1 MSRLGALF
9 LLLALVLWPAA
20 SASAKATLTTRID
33 RTEIAADEHVRLQV
47 VVETNLDDGA
57 NPGELTAPPLDD
69 WNVVQQMQQQSFVNR
84 SSSQILTLIMRP
96 QRTGVL
102 QIGPFALTAD
112 GRTQKSK
119 PITVK
124 VTGQA
129 RGVRSGPPPGQG
141 FGAAPPDQ
149 PAPPDVGAID
159 GLARAPD
166 RSAFLRWEV
175 DKRSAWL
182 GEQVHAVLVLYVN
195 RSLAIAAHD
204 FGSIN
209 IEGFWSEALPQARP
223 ENELVVVGGE
233 RFVRSPV
240 ATYRLFPLRAGAA
253 ALPAVRADLTLADRS
268 LFGGR
273 RQRAKREA
281 EPLTVEVRALPTLGQ
296 PAGFSGPAVG
306 RLEVKATV
314 DRSRVQAENG
324 VQLTVT
330 TTVQGLIGQVPE
342 PSLNAPEWHAYPGA
356 HDTRT
361 TNQGH
366 LVVGTRI
373 SRLLLK
379 PRKTGRL
386 TIPALE
392 VPYFD
397 PGPGT
402 YAVARTQPIEV
413 EVFGPLAASE
423 RPATPSAAAAP
434 SGARPPALASV
445 PGGGDAVPTLRGLRR
460 QSDLGPTH
468 GPAWTHPAFPALV
481 FFPPLGWLALLGRDF
496 LRARAAAGAGDRA
509 TRRAAAEARKAISS
523 LGGQPPREAYAALS
537 RILLEFLETRLHA
550 SVRGLTR
557 ITLRQRLE
565 AAGLNDALAI
575 EVADELENC
584 EFARFSPDGDRD
596 ARLQEALRRAG
607 ELVGRIDAA
616 AGYPA

>member
-1 MSRLGALF
+1 
-9 LLLALVLWPAA
+9 
-20 SASAKATLTTRID
+20 
-33 RTEIAADEHVRLQV
+33 
-47 VVETNLDDGA
+47 
-57 NPGELTAPPLDD
+57 
-69 WNVVQQMQQQSFVNR
+69 MQQQSFINR
-84 SSSQILTLIMRP
+84 SSSQVLTLIMRP
-96 QRTGVL
+96 QRPGVL
-102 QIGPFALTAD
+102 TIGPFTLTAD

-119 PITVK
+119 PIKVT
-124 VTGQA
+124 VTGQQQA
-129 RGVRSGPPPGQG
+129 APATPPPGRVPG
-141 FGAAPPDQ
+141 VEPPET
-149 PAPPDVGAID
+149 PAPPAVGAAD
-159 GLARAPD
+159 DLARAPD

-182 GEQVHAVLVLYVN
+182 GEQVHAVLTLYVN

-209 IEGFWSEALPQARP
+209 IEGFWSEALPQMRP

-253 ALPAVRADLTLADRS
+253 TLPGVRAELTLADRS

-306 RLEVKATV
+306 RLDLKATV

-330 TTVQGLIGQVPE
+330 STVQGLIGQVPE
-342 PSLNAPEWHAYPGA
+342 PTLNSPEWHAYPA
-356 HDTRT
+356 THDTRT

-373 SRLLLK
+373 SRMLLK

-386 TIPALE
+386 TIPSIEL
-392 VPYFD
+392 PYFD
-397 PGPGT
+397 PGLGT
-402 YAVARTQPIEV
+402 YAVARTAPIEV
-413 EVFGPLAASE
+413 EAFGPLAASE
-423 RPATPSAAAAP
+423 TPTPNATAAASGPARAP
-434 SGARPPALASV
+434 GASGPALASGA
-445 PGGGDAVPTLRGLRR
+445 PGEPALALRGIRR
-460 QSDLGPTH
+460 QSDLGPVF

-481 FFPPLGWLALLGRDF
+481 LLPPFGWLALLGRDH

-509 TRRAAAEARKAISS
+509 ARRAAAEARKAMAAQ
-523 LGGQPPREAYAALS
+523 GGHPPREAYAALG
-537 RILLEFLETRLHA
+537 RILIEFLEARLHA

-557 ITLRQRLE
+557 MSLRQRLE
-565 AAGLNDALAI
+565 GAGLPESLAT

-584 EFARFSPDGDRD
+584 EFARFSPEGDRD

-607 ELVGRIDAA
+607 ELVTRIDAA
-616 AGYPA
+616 VGFPS